1 MATNEATLDHLATIR
16 SAVNA
21 AINNVNHY
29 ASNNTDMLSAS
40 KATLLATVTT
50 VPAALQHASD
60 CSVCRAWDGSAAPAE
75 SE

>member
-1 MATNEATLDHLATIR
+1 MATNESALAHLATIR
-16 SAVNA
+16 TAVNT
-21 AINNVNHY
+21 AINNVHHY
-29 ASNNTDMLSAS
+29 ASNNTDMLSSS

-60 CSVCRAWDGSAAPAE
+60 CSICRTWDGTAAPVE

>member
-1 MATNEATLDHLATIR
+1 MATNEAVLEHLATVR
-16 SAVNA
+16 TAVNT
-21 AINNVNHY
+21 AINNVHHY

-60 CSVCRAWDGSAAPAE
+60 CSVCRAWDGSVA

>member
-1 MATNEATLDHLATIR
+1 MATNEATLAHLATIR
-16 SAVNA
+16 SAVNT
-21 AINNVNHY
+21 AINNVHHY
-29 ASNNTDMLSAS
+29 ANNNTDMLSAS

-60 CSVCRAWDGSAAPAE
+60 CSVCRAWDGSVA

>member
-29 ASNNTDMLSAS
+29 ASNNTDMLSSS
-40 KATLLATVTT
+40 KATLLAKVTT
-50 VPAALQHASD
+50 VPAALQHASN
-60 CSVCRAWDGSAAPAE
+60 CSICVAWDGSVAP

>member
-29 ASNNTDMLSAS
+29 ANNNTDMLSAS

-60 CSVCRAWDGSAAPAE
+60 CSVCRAWDGSVAV

>member
-1 MATNEATLDHLATIR
+1 MATNEAVLDHLATVR
-16 SAVNA
+16 TAVNT
-21 AINNVNHY
+21 AINNVHRY

-60 CSVCRAWDGSAAPAE
+60 CSVCRAWDGSVA
-75 SE
+75 

>member
-1 MATNEATLDHLATIR
+1 MATNEATLDHLATVR

-21 AINNVNHY
+21 AINNVNRY
-29 ASNNTDMLSAS
+29 QGYNGDMTNAA

-50 VPAALQHASD
+50 VPAALQHASN
-60 CSVCRAWDGSAAPAE
+60 CSICNGWDGSVAP